1 MARHDR
7 PTKAISIAV
16 WWPALTLLL
25 WCGGQVR
32 HQPASAVTCAA
43 SAALLV
49 ALGEIG
55 AWLRRRWRARSRL
68 PRQH

>member
-1 MARHDR
+1 MLGL
-7 PTKAISIAV
+7 I
-16 WWPALTLLL
+16 L

-32 HQPASAVTCAA
+32 HQPASLLTCAA

-55 AWLRRRWRARSRL
+55 AWLRRRWHSR
-68 PRQH
+68 PRIPRGR